1 LKEGI
6 PRKVI
11 RGRQTIDTDKIRI
24 APTPRQEV
32 KDIVN
37 SKDKIPELI
46 SVPSTSFVPN
56 TSGGGILGIGLL
68 KPRPQI
74 SEIYPTDIVSSANI
88 PIVSKP
94 VTYSYFYIKY
104 DNMNVQIGI
113 EGKINSFA
121 VVVTL
126 SPMSVKTCS
135 ELLGISDTNIT
146 PLTKDQYT
154 NDSFSHPKYVND
166 SGTPLQIRYSE
177 ITILRQ
183 VTPGRLDNIPI
194 GYPDFD
200 STPDGVTSRK
210 GPIPTPPYTDFSS
223 STGATSSVNIIPGGT
238 VSFKDT
244 SVRSP
249 WQFAPTGW
257 SWQFGPS
264 ANPTG
269 STAQNPIVAY
279 GATGNYTVTLT
290 ASNSAGSTAKTKN
303 NFVIVTN

>member
-1 LKEGI
+1 MKEGI

-37 SKDKIPELI
+37 SKDKIPELVN
-46 SVPSTSFVPN
+46 VPSTSFVPS
-56 TSGGGILGIGLL
+56 TSGEGILGIGLL

-74 SEIYPTDIVSSANI
+74 EEIYSINIVSTANI
-88 PIVSKP
+88 PIINKP
-94 VTYSYFYIKY
+94 VTYSYFFIKY
-104 DNMNVQIGI
+104 DNMNVQLGI
-113 EGKINSFA
+113 EGKLLAFA
-121 VVVTL
+121 VVITL

-135 ELLGISDTNIT
+135 ELLGISDTKIT

-223 STGATSSVNIIPGGT
+223 SSGATSSVSIIPGGT
-238 VSFKDT
+238 VAFIDT

-269 STAQNPIVAY
+269 STAQNPIVSY

-290 ASNSAGSTAKTKN
+290 ASNSAGSTTKTKN

>member
-1 LKEGI
+1 MKEGI

-32 KDIVN
+32 KDTVD
-37 SKDKIPELI
+37 SKDRVPELVN
-46 SVPSTSFVPN
+46 VPSTSFVPS
-56 TSGGGILGIGLL
+56 TSGEGILGIGLL

-74 SEIYPTDIVSSANI
+74 EEIYSINIVSTANI
-88 PIVSKP
+88 PIINKP
-94 VTYSYFYIKY
+94 VTYSYFFIKY
-104 DNMNVQIGI
+104 DNMNVQLGI
-113 EGKINSFA
+113 EGKLLAFA
-121 VVVTL
+121 VVITL

-135 ELLGISDTNIT
+135 ELLGISDTKIT

-223 STGATSSVNIIPGGT
+223 SSGATSSVSIIPGGT
-238 VSFKDT
+238 VAFIDT

-269 STAQNPIVAY
+269 STAQNPIVSY

-290 ASNSAGSTAKTKN
+290 ASNSAGSTTKTKN

>member
-1 LKEGI
+1 
-6 PRKVI
+6 
-11 RGRQTIDTDKIRI
+11 
-24 APTPRQEV
+24 
-32 KDIVN
+32 
-37 SKDKIPELI
+37 
-46 SVPSTSFVPN
+46 
-56 TSGGGILGIGLL
+56 
-68 KPRPQI
+68 
-74 SEIYPTDIVSSANI
+74 
-88 PIVSKP
+88 
-94 VTYSYFYIKY
+94 
-104 DNMNVQIGI
+104 MNVQLGI
-113 EGKINSFA
+113 EGKLLAFA
-121 VVVTL
+121 VVITL

-135 ELLGISDTNIT
+135 ELLGISDTKIT

-223 STGATSSVNIIPGGT
+223 SSGATSSVSIIPGGT
-238 VSFKDT
+238 VAFIDT

-269 STAQNPIVAY
+269 STAQNPIVSY

-290 ASNSAGSTAKTKN
+290 ASNSAGSTTKTKN